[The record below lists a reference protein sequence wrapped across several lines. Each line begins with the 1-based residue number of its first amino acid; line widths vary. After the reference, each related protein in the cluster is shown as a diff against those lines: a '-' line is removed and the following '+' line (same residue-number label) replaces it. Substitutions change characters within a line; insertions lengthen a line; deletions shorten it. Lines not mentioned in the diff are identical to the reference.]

1 MKKLA
6 VFLAAVAVFTACNN
20 NISQNVVAYHD
31 NGAPRMVT
39 YYLHEGND
47 SILVKEEWYYADS
60 ALRMSGEY
68 VDGMKSGEWSAWYE
82 DGTPWSIG
90 EFAEGKAH
98 GLRIVYHENGN
109 IYYKGQFTDGKRS
122 GHWEF
127 FDSKGELQKEF
138 DY

>member
-6 VFLAAVAVFTACNN
+6 ILCGAVLMLTACSD
-20 NISQNVVAYHD
+20 NISKNVVEYHD

-39 YYLHEGND
+39 YYQHDGND

-60 ALRMSGEY
+60 SMRMAGEY
-68 VDGMKSGEWSAWYE
+68 VNGLKSGEWNAWY
-82 DGTPWSIG
+82 DNGTPWSKG
-90 EFAEGKAH
+90 EFKDGKAH
-98 GLRIVYHENGN
+98 GIRIVYHENGTL
-109 IYYKGQFTDGKRS
+109 YYKGQFTEGKRS

-127 FDSKGELQKEF
+127 FDSKGEKQNEL